1 MNAILRP
8 AIVMIAAFTL
18 LTGLALPLAM
28 TGIAQLAFPRQANG
42 SLIERDGKVVGS
54 ALIGQNFAEPRYFH
68 PRPSATTEP
77 DPAEAGKTRPAPY
90 NAAASAASQAGPT
103 NESLLAS
110 VREQVEANGPAPVPA

>member
-42 SLIERDGKVVGS
+42 SLVERDGKVIGS
-54 ALIGQNFAEPRYFH
+54 ALIGQSFAEPRYFH
-68 PRPSATTEP
+68 GRALGDHRGRPGERGQDPRRALQRGRLRRL
-77 DPAEAGKTRPAPY
+77 AAGTD
-90 NAAASAASQAGPT
+90 
-103 NESLLAS
+103 E
-110 VREQVEANGPAPVPA
+110 